1 MKKNILFLGLTA
13 LSAIAFLPSCLG
25 KGDTPTPRKLT
36 LEERRIQH
44 INIVAANFMRQSD
57 SKTRHYWIYTKD
69 GDKKKPLSVELSLDP
84 KQSFTILEV
93 KSAADKPA
101 VDQSKG
107 ILETSKLLDD
117 SKLIIHRGSK
127 GTVERDKNLY
137 WAITTP
143 KAKFKK
149 EIEKRVI
156 ETYTTNQGEG
166 RWLTSAVIVQLKTAD
181 DLKVLKWY
189 SDKLALDIVAQSS
202 TNPLTYVVSTQY
214 SKAHPLLVAEILF
227 FDDLA
232 FANAFPFFYS
242 PGWSIYAPKDMP

>member
-143 KAKFKK
+143 KAKF
-149 EIEKRVI
+149 
-156 ETYTTNQGEG
+156 
-166 RWLTSAVIVQLKTAD
+166 
-181 DLKVLKWY
+181 
-189 SDKLALDIVAQSS
+189 
-202 TNPLTYVVSTQY
+202 
-214 SKAHPLLVAEILF
+214 
-227 FDDLA
+227 
-232 FANAFPFFYS
+232 
-242 PGWSIYAPKDMP
+242 